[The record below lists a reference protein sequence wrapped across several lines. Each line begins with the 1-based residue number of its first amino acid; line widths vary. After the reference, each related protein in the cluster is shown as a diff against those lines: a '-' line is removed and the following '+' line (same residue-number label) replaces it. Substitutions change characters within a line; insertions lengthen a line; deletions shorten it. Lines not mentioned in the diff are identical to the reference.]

1 MSQQSLLRHYAWA
14 KAKGLQPAL
23 LESAGVQTPFGQL
36 SLLGIGATKRLEVWQ
51 GITYLNDKA
60 VGDALAI
67 FKYLNQG
74 LGNNYFPAWIGFF
87 AYEYAQHLGLP
98 THKALADLPEAAF
111 YYYPDGCAYLKG
123 KPVQSSKITLG
134 KQILDAIIPKVKLS
148 SDYPKAEFLKGVAEV
163 QERIRAGWVYQ
174 VNLSHRFHFD
184 NWVFDKQGLDKQ
196 RLEPLSLYQGSAPLQ
211 S

>member
-1 MSQQSLLRHYAWA
+1 MSQRDLLRHYAWA

-23 LESAGVQTPFGQL
+23 LESAGIKTAFGQL

-51 GITYLNDKA
+51 GITYLNDKP

-67 FKYLNQG
+67 FKYLKQG
-74 LGNNYFPAWIGFF
+74 LGKNYFPAWIGFF

-123 KPVQSSKITLG
+123 KSVQSSKITLG
-134 KQILDAIIPKVKLS
+134 KQILDTIIPKVKL
-148 SDYPKAEFLKGVAEV
+148 F
-163 QERIRAGWVYQ
+163 ER
-174 VNLSHRFHFD
+174 L
-184 NWVFDKQGLDKQ
+184 
-196 RLEPLSLYQGSAPLQ
+196 PQ
-211 S
+211 SRISKRRS